1 MWEKFHCYD
10 TDVPENFKKYK
21 TNIYKFIMGTKK
33 DVFTINQIKDILQIQ
48 EQSITNI
55 FSSTL
60 ERMDKKVSY
69 LIGENVVLKN

>member
-10 TDVPENFKKYK
+10 TDVPDNFKKYK

-48 EQSITNI
+48 E
-55 FSSTL
+55 
-60 ERMDKKVSY
+60 
-69 LIGENVVLKN
+69 